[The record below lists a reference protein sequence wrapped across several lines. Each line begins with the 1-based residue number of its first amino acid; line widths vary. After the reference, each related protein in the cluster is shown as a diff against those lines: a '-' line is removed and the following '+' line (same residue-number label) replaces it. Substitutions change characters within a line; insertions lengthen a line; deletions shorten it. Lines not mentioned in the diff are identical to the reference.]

1 MYKRGDKVR
10 VKIDENK
17 KHKYGMYVN
26 DSMLK
31 YNNKVVT
38 ISNIE
43 YQFSNGNTGYRIEE
57 DYNTFVWTNDMFI
70 PVKNSIRKLKEV

>member
-17 KHKYGMYVN
+17 KYKYEMYVN

-38 ISNIE
+38 ISSIE
-43 YQFSNGNTGYRIEE
+43 YRFSNGNTGYKIEE
-57 DYNTFVWTNDMFI
+57 DYNTFVWTNGMFI
-70 PVKNSIRKLKEV
+70 PVKNSIRKLKGV